1 MISPGTNKISGVSRA
16 RVKSSIKEG
25 LVSVNHRVVI
35 KLAEIKKQTVFI
47 LQTGEVWSTSS
58 ATDVCRCG
66 PQTADVL
73 PLKKQTT
80 PDSSQHPF
88 LINFPVF

>member
-35 KLAEIKKQTVFI
+35 KVNVCICWLI
-47 LQTGEVWSTSS
+47 LYQMLVT
-58 ATDVCRCG
+58 
-66 PQTADVL
+66 
-73 PLKKQTT
+73 K
-80 PDSSQHPF
+80 
-88 LINFPVF
+88 